1 MLIVQISDPHVLP
14 DGWLAF
20 GAVDTAAMLERA
32 VDAVLAL
39 DPAPDAVLLTGDLV
53 AEPWPEAYKRAV
65 RSLARLRAPL
75 YPIPGNHDDR
85 VLMRRCFGESGLF
98 PSSGRLHY
106 SLDLGDLRLICLDSL
121 VEGSPWGELGEAQ
134 VAWLDRTLSGGP
146 RRPTLLAL
154 HHPPFRTGIGHMDWS
169 MLRDA
174 DALAAVVGRH
184 PEIERVLC
192 GHVHRHVVRRWAG
205 TIAEIAPGVAHA
217 VKLVLGAE
225 RGPWIVEPP
234 MMLLHYWSEATGLV
248 SHAHLVGPGGPEGRF
263 KDPHQPP
270 SAAGR

>member
-20 GAVDTAAMLERA
+20 GALDTAAMLERA

-53 AEPWPEAYKRAV
+53 AEPAPEAYERAM
-65 RSLARLRAPL
+65 RSLARIRAPL

-85 VLMRRCFGESGLF
+85 ALMRRCFGGGGPL
-98 PSSGRLHY
+98 PASGRLHY
-106 SLDLGDLRLICLDSL
+106 AIGLGDLRLVCLDSL
-121 VEGSPWGELGEAQ
+121 VEGSPWGELGPAQ
-134 VAWLDRTLSGGP
+134 IAWLDRTLADQP
-146 RRPTLLAL
+146 ARPTLVVL

-174 DALAAVVGRH
+174 AALAEVVGRH
-184 PEIERVLC
+184 PQIERVLC

-205 TIAEIAPGVAHA
+205 TVAEIAPGVAHA
-217 VKLVLGAE
+217 VKLVLGEE

-234 MMLLHYWSEATGLV
+234 ALLLHYWSEATGFV
-248 SHAHLVGPGGPEGRF
+248 SHALPIGGFGPEGRF
-263 KDPHQPP
+263 KDPHRPP
-270 SAAGR
+270 ESASA